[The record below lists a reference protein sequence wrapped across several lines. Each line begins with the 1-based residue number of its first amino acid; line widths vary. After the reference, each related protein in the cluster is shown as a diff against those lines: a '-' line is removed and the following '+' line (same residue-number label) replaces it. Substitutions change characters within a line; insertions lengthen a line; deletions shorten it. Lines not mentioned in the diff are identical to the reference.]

1 MNSDSFFLFG
11 ASVPT
16 LVLHMAPFV
25 VVFVVGFIYV
35 ILRRL
40 SVIQRMSLNAGIYG
54 NVIVVLAGT
63 YSIVLGFAIIV
74 VWGFHGKQI
83 EVQSKEVSALENIE
97 SLSRSF
103 PIQIRREIQD
113 DILTYVNLVQDV
125 EWPLLDEGGQS
136 EQAADVLRALLHVY
150 TDMPGKER
158 YSTIISQSLR
168 DYNDVT
174 HNRRL
179 RIASSYYRVDTKL
192 WLVLIIGG
200 IVIILQSFFLDVKS
214 GLFHWWLITVQTM
227 VISLAISLV
236 YELDHPYS
244 GVVKIE
250 PNQFSRILTGMQDLR
265 H

>member
-113 DILTYVNLVQDV
+113 DILTYVNL
-125 EWPLLDEGGQS
+125 EIG
-136 EQAADVLRALLHVY
+136 RAHV
-150 TDMPGKER
+150 
-158 YSTIISQSLR
+158 
-168 DYNDVT
+168 
-174 HNRRL
+174 
-179 RIASSYYRVDTKL
+179 
-192 WLVLIIGG
+192 
-200 IVIILQSFFLDVKS
+200 
-214 GLFHWWLITVQTM
+214 
-227 VISLAISLV
+227 
-236 YELDHPYS
+236 
-244 GVVKIE
+244 
-250 PNQFSRILTGMQDLR
+250 
-265 H
+265 